1 MESASPAN
9 AVPNVPVQL
18 QRTNDI
24 RRRIIKLRWI
34 GREDEAERLLRAQRR
49 EDRSSYVGLREWD
62 TD

>member
-1 MESASPAN
+1 MESASPTN
-9 AVPNVPVQL
+9 AVPNVPVHL
-18 QRTNDI
+18 QQTNDI

-49 EDRSSYVGLREWD
+49 EDRSSYVGLSEWD